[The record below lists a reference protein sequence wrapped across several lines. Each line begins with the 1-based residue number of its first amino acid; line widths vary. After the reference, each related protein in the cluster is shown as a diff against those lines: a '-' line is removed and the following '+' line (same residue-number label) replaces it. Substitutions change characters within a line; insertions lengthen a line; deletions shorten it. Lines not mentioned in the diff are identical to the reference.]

1 MEMEFKDTERR
12 RRFLLLVIGAALAAA
27 AGFGAFTMAG
37 GGKNNAPVIT
47 DSVLVA
53 ARDIPA
59 RQAVTADDVTV
70 RQVPIDEVLPQSYKE
85 SGLVVG
91 RLTAVPVYSDQQMTP
106 NLFATADAES
116 DFSILG
122 PDEEVTLTS
131 PYWRAV
137 SVEVPTNRAVGG
149 EISAGQHVDLVIS
162 VDIQV
167 MAIDDEGNYQ
177 KIDTATEEGLTSGK
191 ATKITM
197 QDLEVLKADAGEGM
211 YILKVDLTQAEQISH
226 VIQMAPDSFTLV
238 LRPDT
243 DTRPVDPE
251 TYGVTTDSL
260 VMTYLFPVP
269 QLIDLGALLGDPD
282 LTPTAP
288 SGSPAPDASPDPN
301 ASPAPEESPAAS
313 PEATP
318 AT

>member
-1 MEMEFKDTERR
+1 MEMEFKDTDRR
-12 RRFLLLVIGAALAAA
+12 RRILLLVIGAALAAA

-37 GGKNNAPVIT
+37 GGRNNTPVIT

-85 SGLVVG
+85 AGLVVG

-106 NLFATADAES
+106 NLFATSDAER

-122 PDEEVTLTS
+122 PDEEVTLDS

-137 SVEVPTNRAVGG
+137 SVEVPLNRAVGG

-167 MAIDDEGNYQ
+167 MGIDDEGNYQ
-177 KIDTATEEGLTSGK
+177 KIETATQEGLTSGK
-191 ATKITM
+191 STKITL
-197 QDLEVLKADAGEGM
+197 QDLEVLKADPPEGM
-211 YILKVDLTQAEQISH
+211 YILKVDLNQAEQIAH
-226 VIQMAPDSFTLV
+226 VIQMAPDSFALV
-238 LRPDT
+238 LRPET

-269 QLIDLGALLGDPD
+269 QLIDLSQLLGEPV
-282 LTPTAP
+282 TPTAP
-288 SGSPAPDASPDPN
+288 TGTPGPDESPSPDESPAPDESPD
-301 ASPAPEESPAAS
+301 

-318 AT
+318 APN

>member
-1 MEMEFKDTERR
+1 MEMEFKDTDRR
-12 RRFLLLVIGAALAAA
+12 RRVLLLVIGAALAAA

-37 GGKNNAPVIT
+37 GGKNNTPVIT
-47 DSVLVA
+47 DAVLVA

-167 MAIDDEGNYQ
+167 MAVDDEGNYQ

-197 QDLEVLKADAGEGM
+197 QDLEVLKADPPEGM
-211 YILKVDLTQAEQISH
+211 YILKVDLTQAEQIAH
-226 VIQMAPDSFTLV
+226 VIQMAPDSFALV

-251 TYGVTTDSL
+251 GYGVTTDSL

-288 SGSPAPDASPDPN
+288 SGSPAPDASADPN

-318 AT
+318 AS

>member
-1 MEMEFKDTERR
+1 MEMEFKDPERR
-12 RRFLLLVIGAALAAA
+12 RRILLLVIGAALAAA

-37 GGKNNAPVIT
+37 GGRNNTPVIT

-59 RQAVTADDVTV
+59 RQAVTADDVTI
-70 RQVPIDEVLPQSYKE
+70 RQVPIDEVLPQSYKDT
-85 SGLVVG
+85 GLVVG

-116 DFSILG
+116 EFSILG
-122 PDEEVTLTS
+122 PDDEVTLDS

-137 SVEVPTNRAVGG
+137 SVEVPLNRAVGG

-167 MAIDDEGNYQ
+167 LAIDDEGNYQ
-177 KIDTATEEGLTSGK
+177 KIDTATQEGLQSGK
-191 ATKITM
+191 STKITL
-197 QDLEVLKADAGEGM
+197 QDLEVLKADPPEGM
-211 YILKVDLTQAEQISH
+211 YILKVDLNQAEQIAH
-226 VIQMAPDSFTLV
+226 VIQMAPDSFAMV
-238 LRPDT
+238 LRPET

-251 TYGVTTDSL
+251 AYGVTTDSL

-269 QLIDLGALLGDPD
+269 QLIDLSELLGEPV
-282 LTPTAP
+282 TPTAP
-288 SGSPAPDASPDPN
+288 SGSPSPDG
-301 ASPAPEESPAAS
+301 SPAPGESPGPEESPA

-318 AT
+318 VP

>member
-211 YILKVDLTQAEQISH
+211 YILKVDLTQAEQIAH

-251 TYGVTTDSL
+251 GYGVTTDSL

-288 SGSPAPDASPDPN
+288 SGSPAPDASADPN

-318 AT
+318 AS